1 MGTSTRV
8 GVAEDESR
16 KVKEDEG
23 DHAAAAAA
31 AAAAFHSPEESAVA
45 AVSMINHEMRTKL
58 HILFSNRSKSLSPQL
73 AVAAAAAAAAHEEGG
88 PTKPSHI
95 YICTASQQEF

>member
-1 MGTSTRV
+1 MGTSALV
-8 GVAEDESR
+8 GVAEEESR

-73 AVAAAAAAAAHEEGG
+73 A
-88 PTKPSHI
+88 
-95 YICTASQQEF
+95 